1 MTAKAKEI
9 TNILRHELETGKYE
23 IGKKF
28 PSEHAL
34 MSRFKVAR
42 ATINKITT
50 MLVSEGY
57 LKRGVQGSGTMVCK
71 NSRFP
76 VGRIAYVGP
85 LKHLYYMHMVYG
97 IQAAALEND
106 YMLDIALPSPS
117 MIPQYIEKL
126 ENAGIDGLL
135 ICGIFPPPVDYKL
148 PIVALD
154 SGLPDVRYGCTVSC
168 DNYKAAFEMAQHV
181 IDKGHREIIIISDV
195 AEVEFTRRKRIE
207 GFSDA
212 MIQAGIKDVENRIF
226 NPHGLVDTNIYLT
239 LKMIFQ
245 KYPET
250 TIILTDADDVAYR
263 VINMLKRANMASENV
278 VVTGFGNIYKQ
289 NSAIATIEQY
299 PQQIGYTGCVELLK
313 AIKAGCHPSGLIE
326 LPAMLVKTE
335 LIPKISSDDFDAFE
349 NSK

>member
-42 ATINKITT
+42 GTINKITT

-85 LKHLYYMHMVYG
+85 LTHLYYMRMVYG
-97 IQAAALEND
+97 IQIAALEND
-106 YMLDIALPSPS
+106 YILDIVQPSSS
-117 MIPQYIEKL
+117 MIPRYIEKL
-126 ENAGIDGLL
+126 EDAGVDGLL

-154 SGLPDVRYGCTVSC
+154 SGLPDAKYGCTVNC

-181 IDKGHREIIIISDV
+181 IEKGHREIVIISDM
-195 AEVEFTRRKRIE
+195 AEVEFTRRKRID
-207 GFSDA
+207 GFTEA
-212 MIQAGIKDVENRIF
+212 MRRAGIKEVENRIF

-245 KYPET
+245 KYPAT
-250 TIILTDADDVAYR
+250 TVILTDADDLAYR
-263 VINMLKRANMASENV
+263 VKNMLEKEKMFPGGTV
-278 VVTGFGNIYKQ
+278 ITGFGNIHKH
-289 NSAIATIEQY
+289 NSTVATIEQY
-299 PQQIGYTGCVELLK
+299 PQQIGYTGCQELLK
-313 AIKAGCHPSGLIE
+313 AVREGCRPSGSIE

-335 LIPKISSDDFDAFE
+335 LIPEI
-349 NSK
+349 

>member
-154 SGLPDVRYGCTVSC
+154 SGLPDVRYGC
-168 DNYKAAFEMAQHV
+168 
-181 IDKGHREIIIISDV
+181 KGHREIIIISDV